1 MNNRWIA
8 HVKQYQL
15 KNNCSYKDAMKN
27 SKSTYK
33 QSGSYSG
40 SGAIISLPANQDV
53 DPMPPQNLTQA
64 KKNKLI
70 KKYMKEIR
78 EYDILI
84 KNNPNDPYTTQW
96 KLHKSDREYQ
106 VGVLLNPDYA
116 DQNRPLSLQ
125 WN

>member
-1 MNNRWIA
+1 MNNRWIN

-15 KNNCSYKDAMKN
+15 KNNCSYKDAMKF

-33 QSGSYSG
+33 QSGSG
-40 SGAIISLPANQDV
+40 VIISLPTKDV
-53 DPMPPQNLTQA
+53 HYLPPQNLTQA
-64 KKNKLI
+64 QKNKLVR
-70 KKYMKEIR
+70 KYMKEIQ
-78 EYDILI
+78 EYKILI

-106 VGVLLNPDYA
+106 VRVLLNPEYA
-116 DQNRPLSLQ
+116 DENKPLSLQ